1 MSRPR
6 VRLFVEAP
14 LAAGGRAALTERQA
28 RYVRRVMRL
37 GAGAE
42 IALFNGRDGEWTAR
56 VAPSGR
62 RGCAAEAVARLRAQ
76 PPAAGPV
83 LAFAPLRPARTELL
97 AEKATELGARIL
109 RPVALRR
116 ARGARARAER
126 LRAHAVEAAE
136 QCGRLDVP
144 AIAETVSL
152 AELLARP
159 GPVVWGDPAG
169 PPAARALAAPALAA
183 APGGPTLLVGPEGGF
198 EAHELR
204 ALAAR
209 EGARPASLGPLALR
223 AETAAIALLAVWA
236 AVAGPDVLRWRDAT
250 DAREAG
256 DAHRN
261 LSQPAP

>member
-109 RPVALRR
+109 RPEI
-116 ARGARARAER
+116 G
-126 LRAHAVEAAE
+126 RAHV
-136 QCGRLDVP
+136 
-144 AIAETVSL
+144 
-152 AELLARP
+152 
-159 GPVVWGDPAG
+159 
-169 PPAARALAAPALAA
+169 
-183 APGGPTLLVGPEGGF
+183 
-198 EAHELR
+198 
-204 ALAAR
+204 
-209 EGARPASLGPLALR
+209 
-223 AETAAIALLAVWA
+223 
-236 AVAGPDVLRWRDAT
+236 
-250 DAREAG
+250 
-256 DAHRN
+256 
-261 LSQPAP
+261 